1 MAMTDNELLKADKE
15 GRVDVAAGTAGGGM
29 MMLLSIWKRC
39 AECATV
45 SAANVSMKNAG

>member
-29 MMLLSIWKRC
+29 MMP
-39 AECATV
+39 
-45 SAANVSMKNAG
+45 AGWREIQKWLESPWEGKP